1 MLELIGIAAYLA
13 LCAAVRHWAIRRGLW
28 EIEA

>member
-1 MLELIGIAAYLA
+1 MIEAIGIVAYLA
-13 LCAAVRHWAIRRGLW
+13 VCAAVRHWAIRRGLW